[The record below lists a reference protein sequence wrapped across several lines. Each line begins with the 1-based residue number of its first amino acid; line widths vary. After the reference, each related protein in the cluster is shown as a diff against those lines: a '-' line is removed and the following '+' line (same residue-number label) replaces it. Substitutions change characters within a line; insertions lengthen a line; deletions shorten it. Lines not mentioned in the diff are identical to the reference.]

1 MQSHIRSYITE
12 VEGIFDYVHINN
24 ALKRVR
30 ISIEWDYGGT
40 AMSFRYLANQLK
52 LKLLESTSVS
62 KIYTVATFL
71 RNIKSGIYGNQS
83 SNYFDIKMRRNFIY
97 HYINQIDFPPE

>member
-1 MQSHIRSYITE
+1 MQSHIRSYI
-12 VEGIFDYVHINN
+12 VEQEDIWDYAHINS

-40 AMSFRYLANQLK
+40 AMSFRYLQNELK

-62 KIYTVATFL
+62 KIYVVATFL
-71 RNIKSGIYGNQS
+71 RNLKAGIYGNQS
-83 SNYFDIKMRRNFIY
+83 SNYFDINPRNNFIHY
-97 HYINQIDFPPE
+97 YINQLDFPK